1 VPRIWKILA
10 IDDEPAVL
18 TFLAMTLQGAG
29 YEVATAVSGSET
41 VSRVNEF
48 EPDLILLD
56 LKFPPCPENHQ
67 STLEDGF
74 LIIAWLRGMSRAA
87 KTPIIIISAADPKE
101 FQDRALASGVVAI
114 FQKPLETTQLL
125 GVIRTTLD
133 NSGQPSKKP
142 AESQPCW

>member
-1 VPRIWKILA
+1 
-10 IDDEPAVL
+10 
-18 TFLAMTLQGAG
+18 MTLQEAG

-87 KTPIIIISAADPKE
+87 KTPIIVISGANPEEYRDH
-101 FQDRALASGVVAI
+101 ALASGVVAT
-114 FQKPLETTQLL
+114 FKKPFDTTRLLE
-125 GVIRTTLD
+125 VIRSTLD
-133 NSGQPSKKP
+133 NGGQPSKQP